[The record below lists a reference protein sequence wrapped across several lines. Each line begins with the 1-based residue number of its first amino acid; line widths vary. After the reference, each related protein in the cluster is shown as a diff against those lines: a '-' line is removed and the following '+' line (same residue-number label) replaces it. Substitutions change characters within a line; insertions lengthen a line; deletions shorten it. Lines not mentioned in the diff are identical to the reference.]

1 MRMGL
6 GSTALSALL
15 LASATPVIAQT
26 ADAVR
31 RYDVAA
37 GPLDR
42 ALTAFAQQSGQ
53 QILYPA
59 ALVAG
64 RRSPGLSGSHSAE
77 SALAALLRDTGLSH
91 RRTRPNV
98 FVLYDPSARA
108 DADAA
113 EATELEEVVVTGS
126 LIRGAG
132 DGPSPVVMVTRDQMD
147 RDGRAT
153 VAQLLA
159 SLPQNFGGTAN
170 EAH

>member
-26 ADAVR
+26 AEAVR

-59 ALVAG
+59 ALVVG
-64 RRSPGLSGSHSAE
+64 RRSEGVSGSYSAE
-77 SALAALLRDTGLSH
+77 TALEALLRNSGLSIG
-91 RRTRPNV
+91 V
-98 FVLYDPSARA
+98 
-108 DADAA
+108 
-113 EATELEEVVVTGS
+113 
-126 LIRGAG
+126 
-132 DGPSPVVMVTRDQMD
+132 
-147 RDGRAT
+147 
-153 VAQLLA
+153 
-159 SLPQNFGGTAN
+159 
-170 EAH
+170 